1 MVQDKLLIVLNPER
15 FKIVISPFLTC
26 HFSPLIF
33 LRCKLH
39 IRLHPTSAIF
49 EYLALFFELR
59 SGS

>member
-1 MVQDKLLIVLNPER
+1 MAQGKLLIVLDPER
-15 FKIVISPFLTC
+15 SKIVISPFLTC

-49 EYLALFFELR
+49 EYLGLVF
-59 SGS
+59 